1 MKKITTNPEG
11 VKIAVIS
18 KCRVV
23 VSVSVD
29 PNSYPSMARK
39 ITTFPN
45 LFTMNLPFPKSVLAR
60 LFCFKEN
67 LQTQNSL
74 LFIK

>member
-23 VSVSVD
+23 VTVAVQ
-29 PNSYPSMARK
+29 PS
-39 ITTFPN
+39 IHETYY
-45 LFTMNLPFPKSVLAR
+45 
-60 LFCFKEN
+60 
-67 LQTQNSL
+67 SL
-74 LFIK
+74 WP

>member
-45 LFTMNLPFPKSVLAR
+45 LFTMKDYFPEKP
-60 LFCFKEN
+60 
-67 LQTQNSL
+67 
-74 LFIK
+74 